1 MWAAA
6 LGLTVSAAHANGNVS
21 DAQALAISARH
32 CVSCHARHP
41 THRSVREAPKN
52 VSLETVED
60 LKAHARTVFEQ
71 TVKTR
76 AMPLG
81 DETGMREEER
91 AMLGEWI
98 RHLRRD

>member
-1 MWAAA
+1 MWAAL
-6 LGLTVSAAHANGNVS
+6 LGLTVSAAHANGDVS

-32 CVSCHARHP
+32 CVSCHARNP

-52 VSLETVED
+52 VSLETIAD
-60 LKAHARTVFEQ
+60 LKKHAPAVFEQ

-81 DETGMREEER
+81 NETGMGAAER
-91 AMLGEWI
+91 AMLGQWI
-98 RHLRRD
+98 RNLR